1 MSAVAHIRLLSEPI
15 DDGGGLAELGPISP
29 ELALVDPEL
38 ALAARALLPDRP
50 TFEAPPPPAPAL
62 AALVAPAEA
71 VAPSAVASGLGVA
84 GPSTTAD
91 GAFVLRHFAA
101 GILVGLL
108 AAVLVV
114 EVYILLEPFRS
125 GRTSER
131 AVSSP
136 RLAAPT
142 PGEQPTVVA
151 PPASRLPPAGAN
163 SGTTATAPTAPPS
176 TRLPPAGA
184 NPGTTATT
192 PAMPKATTLAWPAKP
207 GAAAYRVTLLQAG
220 RPILVRTTR
229 TPRLPVPVR
238 WRYGGAQH
246 RLVPG
251 SYRWLVVPLRRVG
264 GTLRPGEP
272 VVDAEYVVPRARS

>member
-15 DDGGGLAELGPISP
+15 DDGGGLADLGPISP

-50 TFEAPPPPAPAL
+50 TFEAPPPPPAPAL

-71 VAPSAVASGLGVA
+71 VAPSSVASGPGIA
-84 GPSTTAD
+84 DPSTTAD

-108 AAVLVV
+108 AAALVV
-114 EVYILLEPFRS
+114 EVYVLLEPPLRS
-125 GRTSER
+125 GRTSQR

-136 RLAAPT
+136 GPAAPP

-151 PPASRLPPAGAN
+151 PTASRRPPAGAN
-163 SGTTATAPTAPPS
+163 SGTTAT
-176 TRLPPAGA
+176 
-184 NPGTTATT
+184 T
-192 PAMPKATTLAWPAKP
+192 PAVPNATTLAWPAKP

-229 TPRLPVPVR
+229 TPRFPLPVR

-246 RLVPG
+246 RLSPG
-251 SYRWLVVPLRRVG
+251 TYRWLVVPLRRVG
-264 GTLRPGEP
+264 STLRPGTP
-272 VVDAEYVVPRARS
+272 VVDAEYVVPRSPS